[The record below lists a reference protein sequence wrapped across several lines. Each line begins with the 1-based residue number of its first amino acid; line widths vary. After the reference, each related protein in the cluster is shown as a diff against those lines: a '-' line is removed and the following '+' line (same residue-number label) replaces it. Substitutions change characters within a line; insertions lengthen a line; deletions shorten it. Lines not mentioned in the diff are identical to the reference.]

1 MDFTKYSQKMH
12 ALLQV
17 LETVLN
23 TVYMIITT
31 RKRLLLYEK
40 DNCLNDCQLTLS

>member
-1 MDFTKYSQKMH
+1 MDFNKCFQKMH

-23 TVYMIITT
+23 TAYMIITT
-31 RKRLLLYEK
+31 RKKLLRYEK